1 MLKTLKTKNLTLSYV
16 FNRIHNRTL
25 LPLSLFAL
33 ILFGLSESGWA
44 VHDIFANPTAK
55 ASFLQAGAITFGKV
69 LVGLMFVG
77 SSIGALAGRVN
88 WRWVA
93 IIFAVGVVLV
103 TVDKITT
110 FMMANNLGEQQQ
122 QPQQR

>member
-1 MLKTLKTKNLTLSYV
+1 VFKTLKNRNLTLSHV
-16 FNRIHNRTL
+16 FNRIQGRTL

-33 ILFGLSESGWA
+33 ILFGFSESGWA
-44 VHDIFANPTAK
+44 VHDIFANPTTK
-55 ASFLQAGAITFGKV
+55 ATFIQAGAVTFGKV

-77 SSIGALAGRVN
+77 SAIGALAGRIN

-103 TVDKITT
+103 TVDKITN
-110 FMMANNLGEQQQ
+110 FMMADNIV
-122 QPQQR
+122 PQQRQ